1 MQIKEPT
8 PARQGLWVKRGT
20 LWLCCAIPIY
30 FMLSMVMFFSWV
42 NPSLTGETEQHIAA
56 DSHTYSYFADSLR
69 EGRNEPWVL
78 ASLAKFPNTLWGPV
92 LLGLLI
98 PSTVA
103 IALTNYAILLFA
115 IWLLHRAV
123 DLDVSLLLLLI
134 LANVTTFIS
143 LLSLNKE
150 ILDLLVMALFVYYL
164 GRGSQR
170 GRRIALSAAL
180 LISTICRFETAVC
193 IIAYL
198 TLQSRWNIL
207 RSWRKASLVAVV
219 LALSACLPS
228 LISATMS
235 ARIDEAQATAS
246 SGGLLLLLDDL
257 QMHYLFFVAVIPK
270 IFDNLFAQLVSFNS
284 WPSYSLD
291 DAANTFFL
299 FGNNLASLVVIVLL
313 ISQRRFKLRNNLVY
327 FACLTAILMSTSP
340 VIQPRYFYGAYIIL
354 CVEAARRWHPRS
366 IMRTSSKR
374 VNISLTATI

>member
-1 MQIKEPT
+1 MPGEVPT
-8 PARQGLWVKRGT
+8 LARQGLWVKRRT
-20 LWLCCAIPIY
+20 LWLCCAIPAYVI
-30 FMLSMVMFFSWV
+30 LSLVLFFSWV

-56 DSHTYSYFADSLR
+56 DSSTYMYFADSLR
-69 EGRNEPWVL
+69 EGRNDPWVF
-78 ASLAKFPNTLWGPV
+78 ASLASFPNTRWGPV
-92 LLGLLI
+92 LIGVLI

-103 IALTNYAILLFA
+103 IVLANYSILLFA
-115 IWLLHRAV
+115 IWLIHRAIDI
-123 DLDVSLLLLLI
+123 DLSLLLLLI

-150 ILDLLVMALFVYYL
+150 ILDLLVMSLFVYYL

-170 GRRIALSAAL
+170 ARRIALSAAL

-198 TLQSRWNIL
+198 TLESRWNIL
-207 RSWRKASLVAVV
+207 RRWRTASLIVIV
-219 LALSACLPS
+219 LLLSASLPS

-235 ARIDEAQATAS
+235 SRIDEAQATAS

-270 IFDNLFAQLVSFNS
+270 ILDNLFAQLVSFNS
-284 WPSYSLD
+284 WPSYSLY

-313 ISQRRFKLRNNLVY
+313 IFQKRFRLRNNLVY

-354 CVEAARRWHPRS
+354 CVEAARRWHPRP
-366 IMRTSSKR
+366 IKHTSSKR
-374 VNISLTATI
+374 LNISVTAAA